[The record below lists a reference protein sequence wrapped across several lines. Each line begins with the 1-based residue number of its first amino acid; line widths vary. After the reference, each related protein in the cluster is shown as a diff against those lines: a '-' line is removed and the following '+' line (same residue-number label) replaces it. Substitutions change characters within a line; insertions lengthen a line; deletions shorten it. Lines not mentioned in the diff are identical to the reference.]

1 MAGGRAGYGG
11 TMAESPNVPGEGS
24 ADNEIGF
31 YNADEEGSY
40 DEREGQ
46 QGEPRPDAP
55 ADRDEPAGSA

>member
-1 MAGGRAGYGG
+1 MAGARAGSGPRV
-11 TMAESPNVPGEGS
+11 AESPNPPREDP

-40 DEREGQ
+40 DEREGP

-55 ADRDEPAGSA
+55 GDRDEPPARP